1 MDNSFCSATGKCI
14 GSAYRK
20 VADTTVKFGSL
31 FAKAGRAVMGVFR
44 GRGAPVEAAEP
55 AEGPVAE
62 KSAEQLSA
70 VFSRAMSQFRS
81 PDPAVRAAALRVF
94 ERLGMDEAIARA
106 TALLGDP
113 DPEVRATAQAVLTEL
128 KPSPGDK
135 PDGDEPVIII

>member
-20 VADTTVKFGSL
+20 AADTTARFGSL
-31 FAKAGRAVMGVFR
+31 LAKAGRAVMGVFR
-44 GRGAPVEAAEP
+44 CRSVP
-55 AEGPVAE
+55 AEGPVSE
-62 KSAEQLSA
+62 KSAEQISA
-70 VFSRAMSQFRS
+70 VFSRALGRFRS

-94 ERLGMDEAIARA
+94 ERLGKTEAIARA

-113 DPEVRATAQAVLTEL
+113 DAEVRAAAREVLREL
-128 KPSPGDK
+128 DPAPGNK

>member
-20 VADTTVKFGSL
+20 AADTTAKFGSL
-31 FAKAGRAVMGVFR
+31 FAKAGRAVLGVFR
-44 GRGAPVEAAEP
+44 GRGVPAEAAEP
-55 AEGPVAE
+55 AEGPVSE

-70 VFSRAMSQFRS
+70 VFGRAMSQFRS

-106 TALLGDP
+106 TALLNDP

-128 KPSPGDK
+128 NPPPGAK